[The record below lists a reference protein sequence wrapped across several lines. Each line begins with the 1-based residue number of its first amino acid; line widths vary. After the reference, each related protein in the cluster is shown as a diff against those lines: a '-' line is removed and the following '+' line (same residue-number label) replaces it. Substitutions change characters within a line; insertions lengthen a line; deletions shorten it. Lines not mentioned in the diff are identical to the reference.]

1 MFFFMILSG
10 SLKSEPGQLI
20 DYTHQSTMT
29 QDDINL
35 FYGLQDLILLRI
47 MAFRSMIYTMSPIV
61 NMAQ

>member
-1 MFFFMILSG
+1 MFFFVILSG
-10 SLKSEPGQLI
+10 SLKSQPGQLI